1 MMFVSRRTALLA
13 SLATLAVSAAPAARG
28 QTGRAD
34 PKRLRIGTSNTFGFA
49 ATFKANG
56 DDTFNGF
63 SFEIVPF
70 NGGSPQIISAL
81 NAGELDIGELGEVGP
96 VVAQSADIPFKI
108 IAATEPWGEGQGI
121 LVDNKSTIANLADLK
136 GKKISY
142 TRSTNSHW
150 VLLKTLEKAGLK
162 PDQVQHIFL
171 PPGTNVQAVLE
182 TGGIDAAIAI
192 DTLLTAFERSGS
204 RRLASGAEVGAEN
217 PLYYIASDAAITNK
231 NAAIAA
237 FVAAL
242 AKHVAWGHAKPE
254 ERAKAVAELLRIDPE
269 IALIAERK
277 RPARLAL
284 IGDRLRANN
293 QKISDVFFEQGLIG
307 KRLDASLS
315 FTDQFNGSIA
325 P

>member
-1 MMFVSRRTALLA
+1 MNVSRRVMLA
-13 SLATLAVSAAPAARG
+13 SLAAAAAVTTARG
-28 QTGRAD
+28 QTAQSK
-34 PKRLRIGTSNTFGFA
+34 PLRIGTSNTFGFA

-56 DDTFNGF
+56 NDKFGGF

-70 NGGSPQIISAL
+70 NGGSPQIITAL
-81 NAGELDIGELGEVGP
+81 NAGELDVGELGEVGP

-108 IAATEPWGEGQGI
+108 IAATEPWGDGQGV
-121 LVDNKSTIANLADLK
+121 LVDKKSGIASLTDLK

-204 RRLASGAEVGAEN
+204 RRLVSGADVGAEN
-217 PLYYIASDAAITNK
+217 PLYYIASDT
-231 NAAIAA
+231 AIANKAPAIGA
-237 FVAAL
+237 FVSAL

-269 IALIAERK
+269 VALIAERK
-277 RPARLAL
+277 RPGRLAP
-284 IGDRLRANN
+284 IDDRLRGNN

-307 KRLDASLS
+307 KRLNASLS